1 METQMSDKLFREAVK
16 LFAAHW
22 KKLVLYTILAGL
34 VTAVVSS
41 VIQRILMPAAPFVT
55 IPLSIL
61 VQGVMVTL
69 LLRTAADNAVPS
81 FKVCWEMAKRRFL
94 PMLALVGWVILIV
107 FGVALG
113 TAAVYA
119 LLTFLS
125 IVAFGSSTPAAIS
138 VAVILALG
146 TIYAMIRLGFT
157 GIIIV
162 DTDLGARAS
171 LRRSLEIT
179 KGRIIYIIKQNLP
192 VIGIGLVLAA
202 AAFAALMPVIN
213 EIWSLGDPTQWQPS
227 AADIGLLIWFVVG
240 TVLVGFVFG
249 LVSRLLGTLVYLR
262 LKAMAAEPE
271 TAPAA
276 EQPMPTEQPE
286 APAGE

>member
-1 METQMSDKLFREAVK
+1 MPDKLFREAVK

-34 VTAVVSS
+34 MTSVVSS
-41 VIQRILMPAAPFVT
+41 VLQRILMPAAPFVT

-81 FKVCWEMAKRRFL
+81 YKVCWETAKRRFL
-94 PMLALVGWVILIV
+94 PMLALVGWVILII
-107 FGVALG
+107 FGVALT
-113 TAAVYA
+113 TAAIYALVTFLSLTAFSSPTPGAILVAVVLTVGTVYA
-119 LLTFLS
+119 L
-125 IVAFGSSTPAAIS
+125 
-138 VAVILALG
+138 
-146 TIYAMIRLGFT
+146 IRLGFT

-179 KGRIIYIIKQNLP
+179 KGRLGYIIKQDLP

-202 AAFAALMPVIN
+202 AAYVALMPIIN
-213 EIWSLGDPTQWQPS
+213 EIWNLGDPTQWQPS
-227 AADIGLLIWFVVG
+227 AGDIRL
-240 TVLVGFVFG
+240 LVGFLVVTVVVGVVFG
-249 LVSRLLGTLVYLR
+249 LIARLTGTKVYLR
-262 LKAMAAEPE
+262 LKEL
-271 TAPAA
+271 
-276 EQPMPTEQPE
+276 
-286 APAGE
+286 AGE